1 MIDFNAEFKVY
12 ESDIKNLAFEKIRDE
27 AASSKVGYYALPR
40 RSKQLIL
47 DVNDIDTSIYE
58 QIVVIGIG
66 GSSLGIKAIESMLE
80 LYTKNAKKILYL
92 ENLDPI
98 VARDTLRRIQFDKA
112 CFFVI
117 SKSGSTIETISLF
130 KTVLKYFKVDLKK
143 AKNFYVITDEGSYL
157 DCFVKEYELGMFYI
171 PKNVGGRFSVLSAV
185 GVVPL
190 TFAGY
195 DMFTILDEADKFLG
209 SFFKG
214 NQSHIIDKA
223 YYYYKNRDKYKMN
236 ILFSYSSMFEE
247 FNKWYVQLWGE
258 SLGKRDR
265 SDERVGLTPIALIGS
280 VDQHS
285 FLQLIIEGPKD
296 KTVTFIKVDDFKID
310 MNIPDISLQCIE
322 STDYVN
328 GASFNTLINA
338 QCEATKE
345 SILKSGVKAVDMI
358 SLSEINEQNIGVL
371 VIYFELLTSL
381 VGAMLEIDTYNQP
394 GVELGKKILQKNFSK
409 LPDQS
414 TK

>member
-1 MIDFNAEFKVY
+1 MIEFGAEFKVY
-12 ESDIKNLAFEKIRDE
+12 ESDIKNLAFDKVRDE
-27 AASSKVGYYALPR
+27 AVSSRVGYYSLPKL
-40 RSKQLIL
+40 SKQLIL
-47 DVNDIDTSIYE
+47 EAKDIDTSRYE

-66 GSSLGIKAIESMLE
+66 GSSLGIKAIESMLK
-80 LYTKNAKKILYL
+80 LYTPKSKEILYL

-98 VARDTLRRIQFDKA
+98 VVRDTVEQIDYEKA

-117 SKSGSTIETISLF
+117 SKSGSTIETTSLF
-130 KTVLKYFKVDLKK
+130 KTVLEHFHVDLKE
-143 AKNFYVITDEGSYL
+143 AENFFVITDEGSSL
-157 DCFVKEYELGMFYI
+157 SCFAKEYGLREFHI
-171 PKNVGGRFSVLSAV
+171 PANVGGRFSVLSAV
-185 GVVPL
+185 GVIPL

-214 NQSHIIDKA
+214 NQCHIIDKA

-310 MNIPDISLQCIE
+310 LSIPDISLPCIE
-322 STDYVN
+322 KTDYVN
-328 GASFNTLINA
+328 GVSFNELINA

-345 SILKSGVKAVDMI
+345 SIVASGVKAVDMI
-358 SLSEINEQNIGVL
+358 TLSEINEQNIGVL
-371 VIYFELLTSL
+371 IIYFELLTSL

-394 GVELGKKILQKNFSK
+394 GVELGKQILQKKFV
-409 LPDQS
+409 
-414 TK
+414 

>member
-1 MIDFNAEFKVY
+1 MIEFGAEFKVY
-12 ESDIKNLAFEKIRDE
+12 ESDIKNLAFDKVRDE
-27 AASSKVGYYALPR
+27 AVSSKVGYYALPKI
-40 RSKQLIL
+40 SKQLIL
-47 DVNDIDTSIYE
+47 EVKDIDTSKYE

-66 GSSLGIKAIESMLE
+66 GSSLGIKAIESMLK
-80 LYTKNAKKILYL
+80 LYTPNRKKILYL

-98 VARDTLRRIQFDKA
+98 VARNTLEKIEYEKA

-117 SKSGSTIETISLF
+117 SKSGSTIETTSLF
-130 KTVLKYFKVDLKK
+130 KTVLEHFDVDLKK
-143 AKNFYVITDEGSYL
+143 AENFYVITDEGSSL
-157 DCFVKEYELGMFYI
+157 SCFAKEYDLREFHI
-171 PKNVGGRFSVLSAV
+171 PANVGGRFSVLSAV
-185 GVVPL
+185 GVIPL

-214 NQSHIIDKA
+214 NQCHIIDKA
-223 YYYYKNRDKYKMN
+223 YYYYKNRDKYRMN

-258 SLGKRDR
+258 SLGKRDK

-310 MNIPDISLQCIE
+310 LSIPDISLPCIE
-322 STDYVN
+322 KTDYVN
-328 GASFNTLINA
+328 GVSFNELINA

-345 SILKSGVKAVDMI
+345 SIVQSGVKAVDMI
-358 SLSEINEQNIGVL
+358 TLSEINEQNIGVL
-371 VIYFELLTSL
+371 IIYFELLTSL

-394 GVELGKKILQKNFSK
+394 GVELGKEILQKKFV
-409 LPDQS
+409 
-414 TK
+414 

>member
-1 MIDFNAEFKVY
+1 MIEFKNEFQVY
-12 ESDIKNLAFEKIRDE
+12 DSDIKNLAFEKVRDE
-27 AASSKVGYYALPR
+27 SVSKKVGYYHLPKQ
-40 RSKQLIL
+40 SKQLL
-47 DVNDIDTSIYE
+47 VELKEIDTQLYE
-58 QIVVIGIG
+58 QVVVVGIG
-66 GSSLGIKAIESMLE
+66 GSSLGIKAIESMLK
-80 LYTKNAKKILYL
+80 LYTKDAKEILYL

-98 VARDTLRRIQFDKA
+98 VASDMLEKINPQKA

-117 SKSGSTIETISLF
+117 SKSGGTIETISLF
-130 KTVLKYFKVDLKK
+130 KTMIKYFSLPLKD
-143 AKNFYVITDEGSYL
+143 AQNIYVITDENSNL
-157 DCFVKEYELGMFYI
+157 DCFAKKNNLKTFHI
-171 PKNVGGRFSVLSAV
+171 PANVGGRFSVLSAV

-195 DMFTILDEADKFLG
+195 EMFTILDEADKFLG

-236 ILFSYSSMFEE
+236 ILFSYSSLFEE

-296 KTVTFIKVDDFKID
+296 KTLTFLKVDDFKID
-310 MNIPDISLQCIE
+310 LNIPNITLDCIE
-322 STDYVN
+322 KTDYVN
-328 GASFNTLINA
+328 GVSFNELINA
-338 QCEATKE
+338 QCDATKR
-345 SILKSGVKAVDMI
+345 STIQSGVKAVDTI
-358 SLSEINEQNIGVL
+358 TLSELNGQNIGVL
-371 VIYFELLTSL
+371 IVYFELLTSL
-381 VGAMLEIDTYNQP
+381 VGAMLEIDTYDQP
-394 GVELGKKILQKNFSK
+394 GVELGKKILQNHFVENEN
-409 LPDQS
+409 
-414 TK
+414 

>member
-1 MIDFNAEFKVY
+1 MIDFTAEFKVY
-12 ESDIKNLAFEKIRDE
+12 ESDIKNLAFDKIRDE
-27 AASSKVGYYALPR
+27 AVSSKVGYYSLPKL
-40 RSKQLIL
+40 SKQLIL
-47 DVNDIDTSIYE
+47 EAKDIDTSVYE

-66 GSSLGIKAIESMLE
+66 GSSLGIKAIESMLK
-80 LYTKNAKKILYL
+80 LYTKDTKEILYL

-98 VARDTLRRIQFDKA
+98 VAKDTLKKIDYEKA
-112 CFFVI
+112 CFFVV

-130 KTVLKYFKVDLKK
+130 KTVVEYFGVDLKE
-143 AKNFYVITDEGSYL
+143 AKNFYVITDEGSSL
-157 DCFVKEYELGMFYI
+157 DCFAKEYDLGVFYI
-171 PKNVGGRFSVLSAV
+171 PANVGGRFSVLSAV
-185 GVVPL
+185 GVIPL

-214 NQSHIIDKA
+214 NQCHIIDKA

-310 MNIPDISLQCIE
+310 MNIPNISLSCIE

-328 GASFNTLINA
+328 AVSFNELINA

-345 SILKSGVKAVDMI
+345 SIVQSGVKAVDMI
-358 SLSEINEQNIGVL
+358 SLSEINEKNIGVL
-371 VIYFELLTSL
+371 IIYFELLTSL

-394 GVELGKKILQKNFSK
+394 GVELGKTILKKRFAKS
-409 LPDQS
+409 S
-414 TK
+414 

>member
-1 MIDFNAEFKVY
+1 MINFTTEFKVY
-12 ESDIKNLAFEKIRDE
+12 DSDIKNLAFDKVRDE
-27 AASSKVGYYALPR
+27 AASSKIGYYKLPKV
-40 RSKQLIL
+40 SKQLIL
-47 DVNDIDTSIYE
+47 EAKDIDTSRYE

-66 GSSLGIKAIESMLE
+66 GSSLGIKAIESMLK
-80 LYTKNAKKILYL
+80 LYTPDRKKILYL

-98 VARDTLRRIQFDKA
+98 VARDTLEKIEYEKA
-112 CFFVI
+112 CFFII

-130 KTVLKYFKVDLKK
+130 KTVLEHFNVDLKS
-143 AKNFYVITDEGSYL
+143 AENFFVITDEGSSL
-157 DCFVKEYELGMFYI
+157 SCFAKEHNLKEFHI
-171 PKNVGGRFSVLSAV
+171 PANVGGRFSVLSAV
-185 GVVPL
+185 GVIPL

-214 NQSHIIDKA
+214 NQCHIIDKA

-258 SLGKRDR
+258 SLGKKDK
-265 SDERVGLTPIALIGS
+265 SDERVGITPIALIGS

-310 MNIPDISLQCIE
+310 LSIPDISLKCIE
-322 STDYVN
+322 KTDYVN
-328 GASFNTLINA
+328 GVSFNELINA

-345 SILKSGVKAVDMI
+345 SIIQSGVKAVDMI
-358 SLSEINEQNIGVL
+358 TLSEINEQNIGVL
-371 VIYFELLTSL
+371 IIYFELLTSL

-394 GVELGKKILQKNFSK
+394 GVELGKQILKKRFS
-409 LPDQS
+409 
-414 TK
+414 

>member
-1 MIDFNAEFKVY
+1 MIEFSAEFKVY
-12 ESDIKNLAFEKIRDE
+12 ESDIKNLAFDKVRDE
-27 AASSKVGYYALPR
+27 AVSSKVGYYSLPKL
-40 RSKQLIL
+40 SKQLL
-47 DVNDIDTSIYE
+47 LEAKDIDTSKYE

-66 GSSLGIKAIESMLE
+66 GSSLGIKAIEAMLK
-80 LYTKNAKKILYL
+80 LYTPNRKKILYL

-98 VARDTLRRIQFDKA
+98 VARNTLQKIEYEKA

-117 SKSGSTIETISLF
+117 SKSGSTIETTSLF
-130 KTVLKYFKVDLKK
+130 KTVIEYFDVDLKE
-143 AKNFYVITDEGSYL
+143 ADNFFVITDEGSAL
-157 DCFVKEYELGMFYI
+157 SCFAKEYNIREFHI
-171 PKNVGGRFSVLSAV
+171 PDNVGGRFSVLSAV
-185 GVVPL
+185 GVIPL

-195 DMFTILDEADKFLG
+195 DMFTILDEADRFLG

-214 NQSHIIDKA
+214 NQCHIIDKA

-310 MNIPDISLQCIE
+310 LSIPDISLPCIE
-322 STDYVN
+322 KTDYVN
-328 GASFNTLINA
+328 GVSFNELINA

-345 SILKSGVKAVDMI
+345 SITQSGVKAVDMI

-371 VIYFELLTSL
+371 IIYFELLTSL

-394 GVELGKKILQKNFSK
+394 GVELGKDILKKRFA
-409 LPDQS
+409 
-414 TK
+414 

>member
-1 MIDFNAEFKVY
+1 MIDFTAEFKVY
-12 ESDIKNLAFEKIRDE
+12 ESDIKNLAFDKIRDE
-27 AASSKVGYYALPR
+27 AVSSKVGYYSLPKL
-40 RSKQLIL
+40 SKQLIL
-47 DVNDIDTSIYE
+47 EAKDIDTSVYE

-66 GSSLGIKAIESMLE
+66 GSSLGIKAIESMLK
-80 LYTKNAKKILYL
+80 LYTKDTKEILYL

-98 VARDTLRRIQFDKA
+98 VAKDTLKKIDYEKA

-130 KTVLKYFKVDLKK
+130 KTVVEYFGVDLKE
-143 AKNFYVITDEGSYL
+143 AKNFYVITDEGSSL
-157 DCFVKEYELGMFYI
+157 DCFAKEYDLGVFYI
-171 PKNVGGRFSVLSAV
+171 PANVGGRFSVLSAV
-185 GVVPL
+185 GVIPL

-214 NQSHIIDKA
+214 NQCHIIDKA

-310 MNIPDISLQCIE
+310 MNIPNISLSCIE
-322 STDYVN
+322 TTDYVN
-328 GASFNTLINA
+328 AVSFNELINA

-345 SILKSGVKAVDMI
+345 SIVQSGVKAVDMI
-358 SLSEINEQNIGVL
+358 SLSEINEKNIGVL
-371 VIYFELLTSL
+371 IIYFELLTSL

-394 GVELGKKILQKNFSK
+394 GVELGKTILKKRFAKS
-409 LPDQS
+409 S
-414 TK
+414 

>member
-1 MIDFNAEFKVY
+1 MIDFSAEFKVY
-12 ESDIKNLAFEKIRDE
+12 QSDIKDLAFEKIRDE
-27 AASSKVGYYALPR
+27 AASSKVGYYSLPKL
-40 RSKQLIL
+40 SKQLIL
-47 DVNDIDTSIYE
+47 EAKEIDISAYE

-66 GSSLGIKAIESMLE
+66 GSSLGIKAIESMLK
-80 LYTKNAKKILYL
+80 LYTQDAKEILYL

-98 VARDTLRRIQFDKA
+98 VARDTLQHIQFEKA

-130 KTVLKYFKVDLKK
+130 KTVLEYFKVDLKE
-143 AKNFYVITDEGSYL
+143 AKNFYAITDEGSSL
-157 DCFVKEYELGMFYI
+157 DCFAKEYDLQVFHI
-171 PKNVGGRFSVLSAV
+171 PSNVGGRFSVLSAV
-185 GVVPL
+185 GVIPL

-214 NQSHIIDKA
+214 NQCHIIDKA

-236 ILFSYSSMFEE
+236 ILFSYSSLFEE

-310 MNIPDISLQCIE
+310 MDIADISLKCIE
-322 STDYVN
+322 NTDYVN

-345 SILKSGVKAVDMI
+345 SILQSGVKAVDMI
-358 SLSEINEQNIGVL
+358 TLSEINGKNIGVL
-371 VIYFELLTSL
+371 LIYFELLTSL

-394 GVELGKKILQKNFSK
+394 GVELGKKILKERF
-409 LPDQS
+409 
-414 TK
+414 

>member
-1 MIDFNAEFKVY
+1 MIEFNAEFKVY
-12 ESDIKNLAFEKIRDE
+12 ESDIKNLAFDKVRDE
-27 AASSKVGYYALPR
+27 AVSSRVGYYSLPKL
-40 RSKQLIL
+40 SKQLIL
-47 DVNDIDTSIYE
+47 EAKDIDTSRYE

-66 GSSLGIKAIESMLE
+66 GSSLGIKAIESMLK
-80 LYTKNAKKILYL
+80 LYTPQSKEILYL

-98 VARDTLRRIQFDKA
+98 VARDTLERIDYEKA

-117 SKSGSTIETISLF
+117 SKSGSKIETTSLF
-130 KTVLKYFKVDLKK
+130 KTVLEHFHVDLKE
-143 AKNFYVITDEGSYL
+143 AENFFVITDDGSSL
-157 DCFVKEYELGMFYI
+157 SCFAKKYGLREFHI
-171 PKNVGGRFSVLSAV
+171 PANVGGRFSVLSAV
-185 GVVPL
+185 GVIPL

-214 NQSHIIDKA
+214 NQCHIIDKA

-258 SLGKRDR
+258 SLGKRDK

-310 MNIPDISLQCIE
+310 LSIPDISLPCIE
-322 STDYVN
+322 KTDYVN
-328 GASFNTLINA
+328 GVSFNELINA

-345 SILKSGVKAVDMI
+345 SIVASGVKAVDMI
-358 SLSEINEQNIGVL
+358 TLSEINEQNIGVL
-371 VIYFELLTSL
+371 IIYFELLTSL

-394 GVELGKKILQKNFSK
+394 GVELGKQILQKKFV
-409 LPDQS
+409 
-414 TK
+414 

>member
-1 MIDFNAEFKVY
+1 MIEFGAEFKVY
-12 ESDIKNLAFEKIRDE
+12 DSDIKNLAFDKVRDE
-27 AASSKVGYYALPR
+27 AVSSKVGYYTLPKI
-40 RSKQLIL
+40 SKQLIL
-47 DVNDIDTSIYE
+47 EVKDIDTSKYE

-66 GSSLGIKAIESMLE
+66 GSSLGIKAIESMLK
-80 LYTKNAKKILYL
+80 LYTPNRKKILYL

-98 VARDTLRRIQFDKA
+98 VARNTLEKIEYEKA

-117 SKSGSTIETISLF
+117 SKSGSTIETTSLF
-130 KTVLKYFKVDLKK
+130 KTVLEHFDVDLKK
-143 AKNFYVITDEGSYL
+143 AENFYAITDEGSSL
-157 DCFVKEYELGMFYI
+157 SCFAKKYGLKEFHI
-171 PKNVGGRFSVLSAV
+171 PANVGGRFSVLSAV
-185 GVVPL
+185 GVIPL

-214 NQSHIIDKA
+214 NQCHIIDKA

-258 SLGKRDR
+258 SLGKRDK

-310 MNIPDISLQCIE
+310 LSIPDISLPCIE
-322 STDYVN
+322 KTDYVN
-328 GASFNTLINA
+328 GVSFNELINA

-345 SILKSGVKAVDMI
+345 SIVQSGVKAVDMI
-358 SLSEINEQNIGVL
+358 TLSEINEQNIGVL
-371 VIYFELLTSL
+371 IIYFELLTSL

-394 GVELGKKILQKNFSK
+394 GVELGKEILQKKFV
-409 LPDQS
+409 
-414 TK
+414 

>member
-1 MIDFNAEFKVY
+1 MIEFGAEFKVY
-12 ESDIKNLAFEKIRDE
+12 DSDIKNLAFDKVRDE
-27 AASSKVGYYALPR
+27 AVSSKVGYYALPKI
-40 RSKQLIL
+40 SKQLIL
-47 DVNDIDTSIYE
+47 EVKDIDTSKYE

-66 GSSLGIKAIESMLE
+66 GSSLGIKAIESMLK
-80 LYTKNAKKILYL
+80 LYTPNRKKILYL

-98 VARDTLRRIQFDKA
+98 VARNTLEKIEYEKA

-117 SKSGSTIETISLF
+117 SKSGSTIETTSLF
-130 KTVLKYFKVDLKK
+130 KTVLEHFDVDLKK
-143 AKNFYVITDEGSYL
+143 AENFYVITDEGSSL
-157 DCFVKEYELGMFYI
+157 SCFAKEYDLREFHI
-171 PKNVGGRFSVLSAV
+171 PANVGGRFSVLSAV
-185 GVVPL
+185 GVIPL

-214 NQSHIIDKA
+214 NQCHIIDKA
-223 YYYYKNRDKYKMN
+223 YYYYKNRDKYRMN

-258 SLGKRDR
+258 SLGKRDK

-310 MNIPDISLQCIE
+310 LSIPDISLPCIE
-322 STDYVN
+322 KTDYVN
-328 GASFNTLINA
+328 GVSFNELINA

-345 SILKSGVKAVDMI
+345 SIVQSGVKAVDMI
-358 SLSEINEQNIGVL
+358 TLSEINEQNIGVL
-371 VIYFELLTSL
+371 IIYFELLTSL

-394 GVELGKKILQKNFSK
+394 GVELGKEILQKKFV
-409 LPDQS
+409 
-414 TK
+414 

>member
-1 MIDFNAEFKVY
+1 MIEFTTEFKVY
-12 ESDIKNLAFEKIRDE
+12 DSDIKNLAFEKVRDE
-27 AASSKVGYYALPR
+27 AASSKVGYYKLPKI
-40 RSKQLIL
+40 SKQLIL
-47 DVNDIDTSIYE
+47 EAKDIDTSGYE

-66 GSSLGIKAIESMLE
+66 GSSLGIKAIESMLK
-80 LYTKNAKKILYL
+80 LYTPERKEILYL

-98 VARDTLRRIQFDKA
+98 VARDTLEKIKYEKA

-130 KTVLKYFKVDLKK
+130 KTVLQHFKVDLDE
-143 AKNFYVITDEGSYL
+143 ADNFFVITDEGSSLSCLAKKYNL
-157 DCFVKEYELGMFYI
+157 REFHI
-171 PKNVGGRFSVLSAV
+171 PANVGGRFSVLSAV
-185 GVVPL
+185 GVIPL

-195 DMFTILDEADKFLG
+195 DTFTILDEADKFLG

-214 NQSHIIDKA
+214 NQCHIIDKA

-258 SLGKRDR
+258 SLGKRDK

-310 MNIPDISLQCIE
+310 LSIPNISLPCIE
-322 STDYVN
+322 NTDYVN
-328 GASFNTLINA
+328 GVSFNELINA

-345 SILKSGVKAVDMI
+345 SIVQSGVKAVDMI
-358 SLSEINEQNIGVL
+358 TLSEINEQNIGVL
-371 VIYFELLTSL
+371 IIYFELLTSL

-394 GVELGKKILQKNFSK
+394 GVELGKKILKKKFV
-409 LPDQS
+409 
-414 TK
+414 

>member
-1 MIDFNAEFKVY
+1 MIEFGAEFKVY
-12 ESDIKNLAFEKIRDE
+12 DSDIKNLAFDKVRDE
-27 AASSKVGYYALPR
+27 AVSSRVGYYNLPKI
-40 RSKQLIL
+40 SKQLIL
-47 DVNDIDTSIYE
+47 EVKDIDTSRYE

-66 GSSLGIKAIESMLE
+66 GSSLGIKAIESMLK
-80 LYTKNAKKILYL
+80 LYTPNRKKILYL

-98 VARDTLRRIQFDKA
+98 VARNTLEKIEYEKA

-117 SKSGSTIETISLF
+117 SKSGSTIETTSLF
-130 KTVLKYFKVDLKK
+130 KTVLKHFDVDLKK
-143 AKNFYVITDEGSYL
+143 AENFYVITDDGSSL
-157 DCFVKEYELGMFYI
+157 SCFAKEYGLKEFHI
-171 PKNVGGRFSVLSAV
+171 PANVGGRFSVLSAV
-185 GVVPL
+185 GVIPL

-214 NQSHIIDKA
+214 NQCHIIDKA

-258 SLGKRDR
+258 SLGKRDK

-310 MNIPDISLQCIE
+310 LSIPDISLPCIE
-322 STDYVN
+322 KTDYVN
-328 GASFNTLINA
+328 GVSFNELINA

-345 SILKSGVKAVDMI
+345 SIVQSGVKAVDMI
-358 SLSEINEQNIGVL
+358 TLSEINEQNIGVL
-371 VIYFELLTSL
+371 IIYFELLTSL

-394 GVELGKKILQKNFSK
+394 GVELGKEILQKKFV
-409 LPDQS
+409 
-414 TK
+414 

>member
-1 MIDFNAEFKVY
+1 MIEFNAEFKVY
-12 ESDIKNLAFEKIRDE
+12 ESDIKNLAFDKVRDE
-27 AASSKVGYYALPR
+27 AVSSRVGYYSLPKL
-40 RSKQLIL
+40 SKQLIL
-47 DVNDIDTSIYE
+47 EAKDIDTSRYD

-66 GSSLGIKAIESMLE
+66 GSSLGIKAIESMLK
-80 LYTKNAKKILYL
+80 LYTPQSKEILYL

-98 VARDTLRRIQFDKA
+98 VARDTLERIDYEKA

-117 SKSGSTIETISLF
+117 SKSGSTIETTSLF
-130 KTVLKYFKVDLKK
+130 KTVLEHFHVDLKE
-143 AKNFYVITDEGSYL
+143 AENFFVITDDGSSL
-157 DCFVKEYELGMFYI
+157 SCFAKKYGLREFHI
-171 PKNVGGRFSVLSAV
+171 PANVGGRFSVLSAV
-185 GVVPL
+185 GVIPL

-214 NQSHIIDKA
+214 NQCHIIDKA

-258 SLGKRDR
+258 SLGKRDK

-310 MNIPDISLQCIE
+310 LSIPDISLPCIE
-322 STDYVN
+322 KTDYVN
-328 GASFNTLINA
+328 GVSFNELINA

-345 SILKSGVKAVDMI
+345 SIVASGVKAVDMI
-358 SLSEINEQNIGVL
+358 TLSEINEQNIGVL
-371 VIYFELLTSL
+371 IIYFELLTSL

-394 GVELGKKILQKNFSK
+394 GVELGKQILQKKFV
-409 LPDQS
+409 
-414 TK
+414 

>member
-1 MIDFNAEFKVY
+1 MIDFSAEFKVY
-12 ESDIKNLAFEKIRDE
+12 DSDIKNLAFDKVRDE
-27 AASSKVGYYALPR
+27 AVSSKVGYYNLPKI
-40 RSKQLIL
+40 SKQLIL
-47 DVNDIDTSIYE
+47 EAKDIETSCYE

-66 GSSLGIKAIESMLE
+66 GSSLGIKAIESMLK
-80 LYTKNAKKILYL
+80 LYTPNSKEILYL

-98 VARDTLRRIQFDKA
+98 VARDTLEKIRYEKA

-130 KTVLKYFKVDLKK
+130 KTILKHFQVDLKE
-143 AKNFYVITDEGSYL
+143 AENFFIITDEGSSL
-157 DCFVKEYELGMFYI
+157 DCFAKEYDLKEFYI
-171 PKNVGGRFSVLSAV
+171 PSNVGGRFSVLSAV
-185 GVVPL
+185 GVIPL

-195 DMFTILDEADKFLG
+195 DMFTILDEADRFLG

-214 NQSHIIDKA
+214 NQCHIIDKA

-310 MNIPDISLQCIE
+310 LSIPDISLPCIE
-322 STDYVN
+322 KTDYVN
-328 GASFNTLINA
+328 GVSFNELINA

-345 SILKSGVKAVDMI
+345 SLVQSGVKAVDMI

-371 VIYFELLTSL
+371 IIYFELLTSL

-394 GVELGKKILQKNFSK
+394 GVELGKQILQKKFV
-409 LPDQS
+409 
-414 TK
+414 

>member
-1 MIDFNAEFKVY
+1 MIKFETNFKVY
-12 ESDIKNLAFEKIRDE
+12 ESDIKNLAFEKVRDE
-27 AASSKVGYYALPR
+27 AASKKVGYYSLPR
-40 RSKQLIL
+40 KSKHLIL
-47 DVNDIDTSIYE
+47 EAQEIDAKRYS
-58 QIVVIGIG
+58 QVVIIGIG
-66 GSSLGIKAIESMLE
+66 GSSLGIKAIESMLK
-80 LYTKNAKKILYL
+80 LYTVETKEILYL

-98 VARDTLRRIQFDKA
+98 VAKNTLEQIDFEHA

-117 SKSGSTIETISLF
+117 SKSGGTIETISLF
-130 KTVLKYFKVDLKK
+130 KTVIEYFDVDLDH
-143 AKNFYVITDEGSYL
+143 AENFFVITDKGSHL
-157 DCFVKEYELGMFYI
+157 SCFAKKHNIKEFHI

-190 TFAGY
+190 SVAVY
-195 DMFTILDEADKFLG
+195 DMFTILDEADRFLG

-214 NQSHIIDKA
+214 NQQHILDKA

-310 MNIPDISLQCIE
+310 MKIPKRSLECIE
-322 STDYVN
+322 KTDYVN
-328 GASFNTLINA
+328 GKSFNKLINA

-345 SILKSGVKAVDMI
+345 SIIKSGVKAVDMI
-358 SLSEINEQNIGVL
+358 SLSEINAQNIGVL
-371 VIYFELLTSL
+371 LIYFELLTSL

-394 GVELGKKILQKNFSK
+394 GVELGKKILEKKFS
-409 LPDQS
+409 
-414 TK
+414 

>member
-1 MIDFNAEFKVY
+1 MIDFQAEFKVY
-12 ESDIKNLAFEKIRDE
+12 ESDIKNLAFDKIRDE
-27 AASSKVGYYALPR
+27 AVSNQVGYYMLPKI
-40 RSKQLIL
+40 SKQLLLEVKEIEK
-47 DVNDIDTSIYE
+47 DHYT

-66 GSSLGIKAIESMLE
+66 GSSLGIKAIESMLK
-80 LYTKNAKKILYL
+80 LYTPDAKEILYL

-98 VARDTLRRIQFDKA
+98 VARNTLEKIRFDEA

-117 SKSGSTIETISLF
+117 SKSGSTIETVSLF
-130 KTVLKYFKVDLKK
+130 KTVLDYFNVDLKK
-143 AKNFYVITDEGSYL
+143 MHNFFAITDEGSSL
-157 DCFVKEYELGMFYI
+157 SCFAKEHGILEFHI
-171 PKNVGGRFSVLSAV
+171 PQNVGGRFSVLSAV

-190 TFAGY
+190 SFAGY

-214 NQSHIIDKA
+214 NQCHIVDKA
-223 YYYYKNRDKYKMN
+223 YYYYKNRDKYRMN

-258 SLGKRDR
+258 SLGKKDK

-280 VDQHS
+280 IDQHS

-296 KTVTFIKVDDFKID
+296 KTVTFIKVDDFKVD
-310 MNIPDISLQCIE
+310 LKIPEISLECIE
-322 STDYVN
+322 QTDYVN
-328 GASFNTLINA
+328 GAGFSELINA

-345 SILKSGVKAVDMI
+345 SIVQSGVKAVDMI
-358 SLSEINEQNIGVL
+358 TLSEINEQNIGVL
-371 VIYFELLTSL
+371 LIYFELLTSL

-394 GVELGKKILQKNFSK
+394 GVELGKKILQKKFAK
-409 LPDQS
+409 
-414 TK
+414 K

>member
-1 MIDFNAEFKVY
+1 MIDFGAEFKVY
-12 ESDIKNLAFEKIRDE
+12 ESDIKNLAFDKVRDE
-27 AASSKVGYYALPR
+27 AVSSRVGYYSLPKL
-40 RSKQLIL
+40 SKQLIL
-47 DVNDIDTSIYE
+47 EAKDIDTSRYE
-58 QIVVIGIG
+58 QIVIIGIG
-66 GSSLGIKAIESMLE
+66 GSSLGIKAIESMLK
-80 LYTKNAKKILYL
+80 LYTPQSKEILYL

-98 VARDTLRRIQFDKA
+98 VARDTLERIDYEKA

-117 SKSGSTIETISLF
+117 SKSGSTIETTSLF
-130 KTVLKYFKVDLKK
+130 KTVLEHFDVDLK
-143 AKNFYVITDEGSYL
+143 AAENFYVITDEGSSL
-157 DCFVKEYELGMFYI
+157 SCFAKEYDLREFHI
-171 PKNVGGRFSVLSAV
+171 PANVGGRFSVLSAV
-185 GVVPL
+185 GVIPL

-214 NQSHIIDKA
+214 NQCHIIDKA

-258 SLGKRDR
+258 SLGKRDK

-310 MNIPDISLQCIE
+310 LSIPDISLPCIE
-322 STDYVN
+322 KTDFVN
-328 GASFNTLINA
+328 GVSFNELINA

-345 SILKSGVKAVDMI
+345 SIVASGVKAVDMI
-358 SLSEINEQNIGVL
+358 TLSEINEQNIGVL
-371 VIYFELLTSL
+371 IIYFELLTSL

-394 GVELGKKILQKNFSK
+394 GVELGKQILQKKFV
-409 LPDQS
+409 
-414 TK
+414 

>member
-1 MIDFNAEFKVY
+1 MIEFSAEFKVY
-12 ESDIKNLAFEKIRDE
+12 DSDIKNLAFDKVRDE
-27 AASSKVGYYALPR
+27 AVSSRVGYYNLPKI
-40 RSKQLIL
+40 SKQLIL
-47 DVNDIDTSIYE
+47 EAKDIDTSRYE

-66 GSSLGIKAIESMLE
+66 GSSLGIKAIESMLK
-80 LYTKNAKKILYL
+80 LYTPNRKKILYL

-98 VARDTLRRIQFDKA
+98 VARNTLEKIEYEKA

-117 SKSGSTIETISLF
+117 SKSGSTIETTSLF
-130 KTVLKYFKVDLKK
+130 KTVLEHFDVDLKK
-143 AKNFYVITDEGSYL
+143 AENFYVITDEGSSL
-157 DCFVKEYELGMFYI
+157 SCFAKEYGLREFHI
-171 PKNVGGRFSVLSAV
+171 PENVGGRFSVLSAV
-185 GVVPL
+185 GVIPL

-214 NQSHIIDKA
+214 NQCHIIDKA

-310 MNIPDISLQCIE
+310 LSIPDISLPCIE
-322 STDYVN
+322 KTDYVN
-328 GASFNTLINA
+328 GVSFNELINA

-345 SILKSGVKAVDMI
+345 SIVQSGVKAVDMI
-358 SLSEINEQNIGVL
+358 TLSEINEQNIGVL
-371 VIYFELLTSL
+371 IIYFELLTSL

-394 GVELGKKILQKNFSK
+394 GVELGKEILQKKFV
-409 LPDQS
+409 
-414 TK
+414 

>member
-1 MIDFNAEFKVY
+1 MIEFSAEFKVY
-12 ESDIKNLAFEKIRDE
+12 ESDIKNLAFDKVRDE
-27 AASSKVGYYALPR
+27 AVSSRVGYYNLPKV
-40 RSKQLIL
+40 SKQLIL
-47 DVNDIDTSIYE
+47 EVKDIDTSRYE

-66 GSSLGIKAIESMLE
+66 GSSLGIKAIESMLK
-80 LYTKNAKKILYL
+80 LYTPKRKKILYL

-98 VARDTLRRIQFDKA
+98 VARNTLEKIEYEKA

-117 SKSGSTIETISLF
+117 SKSGSTIETTSLF
-130 KTVLKYFKVDLKK
+130 KTVLEHFDVDLKK
-143 AKNFYVITDEGSYL
+143 AENFYVITDEGSSL
-157 DCFVKEYELGMFYI
+157 SCFAKEYDLREFHI
-171 PKNVGGRFSVLSAV
+171 PANVGGRFSVLSAV
-185 GVVPL
+185 GVIPL

-214 NQSHIIDKA
+214 NQCHIIDKA
-223 YYYYKNRDKYKMN
+223 YYYYKNRDKYRMN

-258 SLGKRDR
+258 SLGKRDK

-310 MNIPDISLQCIE
+310 LSIPDISLPCIE
-322 STDYVN
+322 KTDYVN
-328 GASFNTLINA
+328 GVSFNELINA

-345 SILKSGVKAVDMI
+345 SIVASGVKAVDMI
-358 SLSEINEQNIGVL
+358 TLSEINEQNIGVL
-371 VIYFELLTSL
+371 LIYFELLTSL

-394 GVELGKKILQKNFSK
+394 GVELGKEILQKKFV
-409 LPDQS
+409 
-414 TK
+414 